1 MLTATPF
8 AVAAFRYSRFLSL
21 HTRLLSALPRH
32 QRLPFALP
40 KLHSPRPLPP
50 SGYECRI
57 ELEPECARVRDGRVD
72 PPPSHHRSSNDCLGE
87 LDWDALRSGFEK
99 GTFKTE
105 DQLTR
110 RLQALG
116 SRFIVVG
123 QDLHAVTHLDMID
136 LSHEG
141 LVPGGWTSL
150 PAVSA
155 VRDWFEEI
163 RERKRKVRSIQSAG
177 IGAKTGS
184 IPYEY
189 GSGIKGDL
197 QTSFCALPCSYLIM
211 PPRRVLPVSPASP
224 RISSTLPSLWLALSN
239 ACRSAISKLHGGRP
253 ETGVTRQSVKT
264 TSRTLPLTMISSR
277 NKGAEEVVTQ

>member
-8 AVAAFRYSRFLSL
+8 AVAAFRYSRFLS

-57 ELEPECARVRDGRVD
+57 ELEPECARVQDGRVD
-72 PPPSHHRSSNDCLGE
+72 PPPSHHRSSNDCLGG

-155 VRDWFEEI
+155 VRDRFEEI
-163 RERKRKVRSIQSAG
+163 RERKRKVRSIRWNRG
-177 IGAKTGS
+177 
-184 IPYEY
+184 
-189 GSGIKGDL
+189 
-197 QTSFCALPCSYLIM
+197 
-211 PPRRVLPVSPASP
+211 
-224 RISSTLPSLWLALSN
+224 
-239 ACRSAISKLHGGRP
+239 
-253 ETGVTRQSVKT
+253 
-264 TSRTLPLTMISSR
+264 
-277 NKGAEEVVTQ
+277 